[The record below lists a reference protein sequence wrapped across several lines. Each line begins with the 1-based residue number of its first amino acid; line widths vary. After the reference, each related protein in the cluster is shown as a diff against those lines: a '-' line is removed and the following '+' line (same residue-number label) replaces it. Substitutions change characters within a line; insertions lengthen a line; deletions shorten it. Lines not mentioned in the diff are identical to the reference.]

1 MRPVQFV
8 APLVLS
14 LALLGCDAKAPPDRS
29 GGQALGTPPW
39 DAGLTRQLADA
50 IDKRR
55 AHGLDRLAFASPG
68 GGQDDATLTKT
79 ALAYA
84 SALARGASDPHK
96 LFEVYTL
103 PRPEPDLKRGLA
115 QAMAERKVDA
125 WLEGLAPQDAY
136 YRKLSDA
143 YLALEREGPG
153 PGPELSQASA
163 SIKPG
168 NSDPR
173 LPAVAAQLV
182 ALDYLEPRQAQGLV
196 YSGPIVA
203 AVRRM
208 QADYGLEADGVLG
221 GRTLEALSLT
231 DSQRA
236 RQIAANMERLRWL
249 EREPPATRIDV
260 NIAAARLTY
269 WRDGAIIDSRRVI
282 VGEPDTATPQLASP
296 IQRLVANPTWTVP
309 RSIERRE
316 LASKGE
322 DYLRRNNMAWKD
334 GWIVQ
339 AAGPGNSLGLVKFD
353 MANEHAIYLHDTPA
367 KQLFS
372 EVQRQRSHGCVR
384 VEDALG
390 FADIV
395 AAQEGVSD
403 AWRRARSKGEEQT
416 VALPKPIPVRL
427 LYQTVLFN
435 ESGQAIVRADPYN
448 WNARIARALGF
459 ASGDEIRAQ
468 ARGPEPGP

>member
-1 MRPVQFV
+1 M
-8 APLVLS
+8 S
-14 LALLGCDAKAPPDRS
+14 LALLGCNAKPPPDRS
-29 GGQALGTPPW
+29 ATLEAPPW
-39 DAGLTRQLADA
+39 DAGLTRQLSEA

-55 AHGLDRLAFASPG
+55 AHGLDRLAFDAPKA
-68 GGQDDATLTKT
+68 GQDDAALTKT

-96 LFEVYTL
+96 LFEIYTL
-103 PRPEPDLKRGLA
+103 PRPDPDLQRELA
-115 QAMAERKVDA
+115 QAMSERKVGA
-125 WLEGLAPQDAY
+125 WLEALAPQDEN
-136 YRKLSDA
+136 YRKLSQA
-143 YLALEREGPG
+143 YLALGEGAPAAGPDIARTSTSIRPG
-153 PGPELSQASA
+153 Q
-163 SIKPG
+163 
-168 NSDPR
+168 SDVR
-173 LPAVAAQLV
+173 IPAVAAQLV
-182 ALDYLEPRQAQGLV
+182 ALDYLEARQAGGLA
-196 YSGPIVA
+196 YSGPMVA

-208 QADYGLEADGVLG
+208 QGDYGIEADGVLG

-231 DSQRA
+231 DEQRA
-236 RQIAANMERLRWL
+236 AQIAANMERLRWL

-269 WRDGAIIDSRRVI
+269 WQDGAAIDSRRVI

-296 IQRLVANPTWTVP
+296 IKRLVANPSWTVP
-309 RSIERRE
+309 RSIERKE

-339 AAGPGNSLGLVKFD
+339 SSGPANSLGLVKFD

-367 KQLFS
+367 KQLFG

-390 FADIV
+390 FAEII
-395 AAQEGVSD
+395 AAQEGVGD
-403 AWRRARSKGEEQT
+403 AWRRARSEGREQN
-416 VALPKPIPVRL
+416 VALPNPIPVRL

-435 ESGQAIVRADPYN
+435 EGGQAIVRADPYD
-448 WNARIARALGF
+448 WNTRVARALGF
-459 ASGDEIRAQ
+459 GQGEALLAKS
-468 ARGPEPGP
+468 RGPEPGP